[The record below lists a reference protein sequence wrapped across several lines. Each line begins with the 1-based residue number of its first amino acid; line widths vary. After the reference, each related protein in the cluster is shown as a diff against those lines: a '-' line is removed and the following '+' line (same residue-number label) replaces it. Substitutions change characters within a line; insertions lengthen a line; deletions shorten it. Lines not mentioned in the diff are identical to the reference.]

1 MVHNLPGFVLDME
14 AMVCFLRGGGEGSGV
29 ARSSGDGACGVVVR
43 SSGDEGCGMH
53 DVDRR
58 LGGKGGENGGI
69 IGA

>member
-14 AMVCFLRGGGEGSGV
+14 ATVCFLRGGGEGGV
-29 ARSSGDGACGVVVR
+29 ARSSGDGACGGVVR

-53 DVDRR
+53 DIDRR
-58 LGGKGGENGGI
+58 LGVKGDENGGI